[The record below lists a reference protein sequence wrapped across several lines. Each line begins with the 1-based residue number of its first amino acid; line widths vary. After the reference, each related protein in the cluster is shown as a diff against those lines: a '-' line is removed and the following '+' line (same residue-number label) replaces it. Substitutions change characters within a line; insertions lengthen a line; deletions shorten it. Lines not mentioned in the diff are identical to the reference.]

1 MSDVKDMSEENSRAG
16 TASDAAVVQ
25 SGGRAFHARSSELR
39 SSALLSS
46 VAFCSLWEI
55 ASGRWIEPFLI
66 SSPSRIL
73 SSLVTGFTRG
83 DLLQHTWVTFQ
94 EIAIGFPVGAIS
106 GIALG
111 YWFGRS
117 RLLAE
122 IFEPIIIALN
132 GIPRTALAPL
142 FIVWLGIGLWS
153 KVGVVFLLTFFLNF
167 FNTYTGMRQM
177 DQEYVD
183 LASLMGVK
191 GWKLTFKVIFPAIS
205 PYVFTGIRT
214 SIPFAV
220 IGAIVGEFVAS
231 TEGVGFF
238 IRMSAGIFK
247 TADVFVGII
256 VLMIMVIIMDK
267 IAEMVEATSV
277 ALADS
282 NGTYSNPG
290 IKERRFCD
298 AKRRIRLRC
307 RHQCFDRLH
316 ILSGSNASSARAQQK
331 ELPEVTMLTAVPN
344 FAFAAIWVAEQL
356 KYFERKGCGS
366 RSRRRRAVR
375 SV

>member
-1 MSDVKDMSEENSRAG
+1 MTEQVGQDRS
-16 TASDAAVVQ
+16 
-25 SGGRAFHARSSELR
+25 RSSSSEVRTTPAKSMFSKRGLTVTVIRTTIILGFFLAWEL
-39 SSALLSS
+39 
-46 VAFCSLWEI
+46 

-66 SSPSRIL
+66 SSPSRIFT
-73 SSLVTGFTRG
+73 SLLTGFQSG
-83 DLLQHTWVTFQ
+83 DLLQHTWVTFL
-94 EIAIGFPVGAIS
+94 EVAIGFPIGAIT

-111 YWFGRS
+111 YGFGRS

-122 IFEPIIIALN
+122 VFEPIIIALN

-183 LASLMGVK
+183 LAGLMGVR
-191 GWKLTFKVIFPAIS
+191 GWKLTLKIIFPAIS

-220 IGAIVGEFVAS
+220 IGAIVGEFVAA

-238 IRMSAGIFK
+238 IRMSAGIFR

-267 IAEMVEATSV
+267 IAEAV
-277 ALADS
+277 
-282 NGTYSNPG
+282 
-290 IKERRFCD
+290 ERR
-298 AKRRIRLRC
+298 ALRW
-307 RHQCFDRLH
+307 QT
-316 ILSGSNASSARAQQK
+316 QK
-331 ELPEVTMLTAVPN
+331 EHVQ
-344 FAFAAIWVAEQL
+344 IQ
-356 KYFERKGCGS
+356 G
-366 RSRRRRAVR
+366 
-375 SV
+375 

>member
-1 MSDVKDMSEENSRAG
+1 MSDPTIQAPSRPGRSKGAVRPTKHSVISMG
-16 TASDAAVVQ
+16 TMGVNLARVAII
-25 SGGRAFHARSSELR
+25 GGF
-39 SSALLSS
+39 LL
-46 VAFCSLWEI
+46 LWEI
-55 ASGRWIEPFLI
+55 ASGKWIEPFLV
-66 SSPSRIL
+66 SSPSRIFL
-73 SSLVTGFTRG
+73 SLISGYRDG

-94 EIAIGFPVGAIS
+94 EIAIGFPIGAIS

-111 YWFGRS
+111 YAFGRS

-183 LASLMGVK
+183 LAGLMGVK
-191 GWKLTFKVIFPAIS
+191 GWKLTFKVILPAIS

-220 IGAIVGEFVAS
+220 IGAIVGEFVAA
-231 TEGVGFF
+231 TEGIGFF

-256 VLMIMVIIMDK
+256 VLMIMVIIIDR
-267 IAEMVEATSV
+267 IAE
-277 ALADS
+277 L
-282 NGTYSNPG
+282 
-290 IKERRFCD
+290 IERR
-298 AKRRIRLRC
+298 ALRWQSQTEHIRI
-307 RHQCFDRLH
+307 Q
-316 ILSGSNASSARAQQK
+316 A
-331 ELPEVTMLTAVPN
+331 
-344 FAFAAIWVAEQL
+344 
-356 KYFERKGCGS
+356 
-366 RSRRRRAVR
+366 
-375 SV
+375 

>member
-1 MSDVKDMSEENSRAG
+1 MTEQVVRDRAQIDSPKLPATPAKSVFSRR
-16 TASDAAVVQ
+16 TVVVTLI
-25 SGGRAFHARSSELR
+25 RS
-39 SSALLSS
+39 AIVVGFLL
-46 VAFCSLWEI
+46 AWEF

-73 SSLVTGFTRG
+73 TSLISGFYSG
-83 DLLQHTWVTFQ
+83 DLVQHTWVTFL
-94 EIAIGFPVGAIS
+94 EIAIGFPIGAIS
-106 GIALG
+106 GIAVG
-111 YWFGRS
+111 YSFGRS

-183 LASLMGVK
+183 LAGLMGVK

-214 SIPFAV
+214 SIPFSV
-220 IGAIVGEFVAS
+220 IGAIVGEFVAA

-238 IRMSAGIFK
+238 IRMSAGVFR

-267 IAEMVEATSV
+267 IAEAV
-277 ALADS
+277 
-282 NGTYSNPG
+282 
-290 IKERRFCD
+290 ERR
-298 AKRRIRLRC
+298 ALRW
-307 RHQCFDRLH
+307 Q
-316 ILSGSNASSARAQQK
+316 AQK
-331 ELPEVTMLTAVPN
+331 EHVQ
-344 FAFAAIWVAEQL
+344 IQ
-356 KYFERKGCGS
+356 G
-366 RSRRRRAVR
+366 
-375 SV
+375 

>member
-1 MSDVKDMSEENSRAG
+1 MSKDVIQDRSHVA
-16 TASDAAVVQ
+16 ASGDPAVLPKK
-25 SGGRAFHARSSELR
+25 SGLSVRGVGVTILR
-39 SSALLSS
+39 VVVIGGFLL
-46 VAFCSLWEI
+46 LWEV

-66 SSPSRIL
+66 SSPSRIFL
-73 SSLVTGFTRG
+73 SMITGFYSG

-94 EIAIGFPVGAIS
+94 EIAIGFPLGALT

-117 RLLAE
+117 RLLAD

-132 GIPRTALAPL
+132 GIPRTAVAPL
-142 FIVWLGIGLWS
+142 FIVWLGIGIWS

-183 LASLMGVK
+183 LAQLMGVR

-220 IGAIVGEFVAS
+220 IGAIVGEFIAA

-238 IRMSAGIFK
+238 IRLSAGIFK
-247 TADVFVGII
+247 TADVFVGIM
-256 VLMIMVIIMDK
+256 VLMIMVIVMDK
-267 IAEMVEATSV
+267 IAEVV
-277 ALADS
+277 
-282 NGTYSNPG
+282 
-290 IKERRFCD
+290 ERR
-298 AKRRIRLRC
+298 ALRWQTQTE
-307 RHQCFDRLH
+307 HVQ
-316 ILSGSNASSARAQQK
+316 IQA
-331 ELPEVTMLTAVPN
+331 
-344 FAFAAIWVAEQL
+344 
-356 KYFERKGCGS
+356 
-366 RSRRRRAVR
+366 
-375 SV
+375 

>member
-1 MSDVKDMSEENSRAG
+1 MSEELGREPAG
-16 TASDAAVVQ
+16 SSTAKTAAASLAEAAFPTRGLGVTIVRVAII
-25 SGGRAFHARSSELR
+25 GGFFL
-39 SSALLSS
+39 
-46 VAFCSLWEI
+46 LWEI

-66 SSPSRIL
+66 SSPGRIFT
-73 SSLVTGFTRG
+73 SLIAGFRDG
-83 DLLQHTWVTFQ
+83 DLLQHTWVTFE
-94 EIAIGFPVGAIS
+94 EIAIGFPVGAIA

-111 YWFGRS
+111 YAFGRS

-142 FIVWLGIGLWS
+142 FIVWLGIGIWS

-167 FNTYTGMRQM
+167 FITYTGMRQM
-177 DQEYVD
+177 DQEYID
-183 LASLMGVK
+183 LARLMRVK

-205 PYVFTGIRT
+205 PYLFTGIRT

-256 VLMIMVIIMDK
+256 VLMIMVIVMDK
-267 IAEMVEATSV
+267 IAEMVEKR
-277 ALADS
+277 ALRWQ
-282 NGTYSNPG
+282 TQT
-290 IKERRFCD
+290 E
-298 AKRRIRLRC
+298 
-307 RHQCFDRLH
+307 H
-316 ILSGSNASSARAQQK
+316 IQIQA
-331 ELPEVTMLTAVPN
+331 
-344 FAFAAIWVAEQL
+344 
-356 KYFERKGCGS
+356 
-366 RSRRRRAVR
+366 
-375 SV
+375 

>member
-1 MSDVKDMSEENSRAG
+1 MTEQIGQDRSRMAPSKLRTTPAKPIFSKRVLTVTLIR
-16 TASDAAVVQ
+16 TAIILGFLVSW
-25 SGGRAFHARSSELR
+25 EL
-39 SSALLSS
+39 
-46 VAFCSLWEI
+46 

-73 SSLVTGFTRG
+73 TSLVTGFSSG
-83 DLLQHTWVTFQ
+83 ELLQHTWVTFL
-94 EIAIGFPVGAIS
+94 EVAIGFPIGAIT

-111 YWFGRS
+111 YGFGRS

-122 IFEPIIIALN
+122 VFEPIIIALN

-177 DQEYVD
+177 DKEYVD

-205 PYVFTGIRT
+205 PYVFIGIRT
-214 SIPFAV
+214 SIPFSV
-220 IGAIVGEFVAS
+220 IGAIVGEFVAA

-238 IRMSAGIFK
+238 IRMSAGIFR

-256 VLMIMVIIMDK
+256 VLMLMVIAMDK
-267 IAEMVEATSV
+267 
-277 ALADS
+277 
-282 NGTYSNPG
+282 
-290 IKERRFCD
+290 
-298 AKRRIRLRC
+298 
-307 RHQCFDRLH
+307 
-316 ILSGSNASSARAQQK
+316 
-331 ELPEVTMLTAVPN
+331 
-344 FAFAAIWVAEQL
+344 VAESIEKRVLQWQ
-356 KYFERKGCGS
+356 
-366 RSRRRRAVR
+366 VR
-375 SV
+375 TDHVTIQG

>member
-1 MSDVKDMSEENSRAG
+1 MSTDKTPDPTQPALADRVAASPNG
-16 TASDAAVVQ
+16 TTLSTRGIGVTLLRVGII
-25 SGGRAFHARSSELR
+25 GGF
-39 SSALLSS
+39 LL
-46 VAFCSLWEI
+46 LWEI

-66 SSPSRIL
+66 SSPGRIV
-73 SSLVTGFTRG
+73 SSLITGFREG
-83 DLLQHTWVTFQ
+83 DLIQHTWVTFE
-94 EIAIGFPVGAIS
+94 EIAIGFPIGALS

-111 YWFGRS
+111 YAFGRS

-132 GIPRTALAPL
+132 GVPRTAVAPL

-167 FNTYTGMRQM
+167 FITYTGMRQM
-177 DQEYVD
+177 DQEYID
-183 LASLMGVK
+183 LARLMRVK

-205 PYVFTGIRT
+205 PYLFTGIRT

-267 IAEMVEATSV
+267 LAEMIEKR
-277 ALADS
+277 ALRWQ
-282 NGTYSNPG
+282 TQT
-290 IKERRFCD
+290 E
-298 AKRRIRLRC
+298 
-307 RHQCFDRLH
+307 RLH
-316 ILSGSNASSARAQQK
+316 IQG
-331 ELPEVTMLTAVPN
+331 
-344 FAFAAIWVAEQL
+344 
-356 KYFERKGCGS
+356 
-366 RSRRRRAVR
+366 
-375 SV
+375 

>member
-1 MSDVKDMSEENSRAG
+1 MSEEQSQEQK
-16 TASDAAVVQ
+16 ASSAAKAVAAPLADAAFSTRGLGVTIVRVAII
-25 SGGRAFHARSSELR
+25 GGFFL
-39 SSALLSS
+39 
-46 VAFCSLWEI
+46 LWEI

-66 SSPSRIL
+66 SSPGRIFT
-73 SSLVTGFTRG
+73 SLIAGFRDG
-83 DLLQHTWVTFQ
+83 DLLQHTWVTFE

-111 YWFGRS
+111 YAFGRS
-117 RLLAE
+117 RLLAD

-177 DQEYVD
+177 DHEYVD
-183 LASLMGVK
+183 LANLMGVK

-220 IGAIVGEFVAS
+220 IGAIVGEFVAA

-267 IAEMVEATSV
+267 IAEM
-277 ALADS
+277 
-282 NGTYSNPG
+282 
-290 IKERRFCD
+290 IERR
-298 AKRRIRLRC
+298 ALRWQTQTEHVRI
-307 RHQCFDRLH
+307 Q
-316 ILSGSNASSARAQQK
+316 G
-331 ELPEVTMLTAVPN
+331 
-344 FAFAAIWVAEQL
+344 
-356 KYFERKGCGS
+356 
-366 RSRRRRAVR
+366 
-375 SV
+375 

>member
-1 MSDVKDMSEENSRAG
+1 MTEQVGQDRSR
-16 TASDAAVVQ
+16 S
-25 SGGRAFHARSSELR
+25 SSSELR
-39 SSALLSS
+39 STPAKSMFSKRGLTVTVIRTAIILGFFL
-46 VAFCSLWEI
+46 AWEL

-66 SSPSRIL
+66 SSPSRIFM
-73 SSLVTGFTRG
+73 SLLTGFQSG
-83 DLLQHTWVTFQ
+83 DLLQHTWVTFL
-94 EIAIGFPVGAIS
+94 EVAIGFPIGAIT

-111 YWFGRS
+111 YGFGRS

-122 IFEPIIIALN
+122 VFEPIIIALN

-183 LASLMGVK
+183 LAGLMGVR
-191 GWKLTFKVIFPAIS
+191 GWKLTLKVIFPAIS

-220 IGAIVGEFVAS
+220 IGAIVGEFVAA

-238 IRMSAGIFK
+238 IRMSAGIFR

-256 VLMIMVIIMDK
+256 VLMIMVIILDK
-267 IAEMVEATSV
+267 IAEAV
-277 ALADS
+277 
-282 NGTYSNPG
+282 
-290 IKERRFCD
+290 ERR
-298 AKRRIRLRC
+298 ALRW
-307 RHQCFDRLH
+307 QT
-316 ILSGSNASSARAQQK
+316 QK
-331 ELPEVTMLTAVPN
+331 EHVQ
-344 FAFAAIWVAEQL
+344 IQ
-356 KYFERKGCGS
+356 G
-366 RSRRRRAVR
+366 
-375 SV
+375 

>member
-1 MSDVKDMSEENSRAG
+1 MSEEQSQEQK
-16 TASDAAVVQ
+16 ASSAAKAVAAPLADAAFSTRGLGVTIVRVAII
-25 SGGRAFHARSSELR
+25 GGFFL
-39 SSALLSS
+39 
-46 VAFCSLWEI
+46 LWEI

-66 SSPSRIL
+66 SSPGRIFT
-73 SSLVTGFTRG
+73 SLIAGFRDG
-83 DLLQHTWVTFQ
+83 DLLQHTWVTFE

-111 YWFGRS
+111 YAFGRS
-117 RLLAE
+117 RLLAD

-177 DQEYVD
+177 DHEYVD
-183 LASLMGVK
+183 LANLMGVK

-220 IGAIVGEFVAS
+220 IGAIVGEFVAA

-267 IAEMVEATSV
+267 IAAV
-277 ALADS
+277 
-282 NGTYSNPG
+282 
-290 IKERRFCD
+290 IERR
-298 AKRRIRLRC
+298 ALRWQSQTE
-307 RHQCFDRLH
+307 HVQ
-316 ILSGSNASSARAQQK
+316 IQG
-331 ELPEVTMLTAVPN
+331 
-344 FAFAAIWVAEQL
+344 
-356 KYFERKGCGS
+356 
-366 RSRRRRAVR
+366 
-375 SV
+375 

>member
-1 MSDVKDMSEENSRAG
+1 MPEEISQTRTQRTSSDTGAAAAAKSPLTMRGVTVTLLR
-16 TASDAAVVQ
+16 TAIVV
-25 SGGRAFHARSSELR
+25 GF
-39 SSALLSS
+39 
-46 VAFCSLWEI
+46 FSLWEI

-66 SSPSRIL
+66 SSPSRIF
-73 SSLVTGFTRG
+73 SSMLTGFTDG
-83 DLLQHTWVTFQ
+83 DLVQHTWVTFI
-94 EIAIGFPVGAIS
+94 EIAIGFPIGAIS

-111 YWFGRS
+111 YAFGRS
-117 RLLAE
+117 KLLAE

-177 DQEYVD
+177 DHEYVD

-220 IGAIVGEFVAS
+220 IGAIVGEFVAA

-267 IAEMVEATSV
+267 
-277 ALADS
+277 
-282 NGTYSNPG
+282 
-290 IKERRFCD
+290 
-298 AKRRIRLRC
+298 
-307 RHQCFDRLH
+307 
-316 ILSGSNASSARAQQK
+316 
-331 ELPEVTMLTAVPN
+331 
-344 FAFAAIWVAEQL
+344 FAAAIE
-356 KYFERKGCGS
+356 K
-366 RSRRRRAVR
+366 RALR
-375 SV
+375 WQTQTEHIQIQA

>member
-1 MSDVKDMSEENSRAG
+1 MTIVRA
-16 TASDAAVVQ
+16 VII
-25 SGGRAFHARSSELR
+25 GGF
-39 SSALLSS
+39 LL
-46 VAFCSLWEI
+46 LWEV

-66 SSPSRIL
+66 SSPSRIF
-73 SSLVTGFTRG
+73 SSMITGFYSG

-94 EIAIGFPVGAIS
+94 EIAIGFPLGAFT

-122 IFEPIIIALN
+122 VFEPIIIALN
-132 GIPRTALAPL
+132 GIPRTAVAPL
-142 FIVWLGIGLWS
+142 FIVWLGIGIWS

-183 LASLMGVK
+183 LAKLMGVK

-220 IGAIVGEFVAS
+220 IGAIVGEFIAA

-238 IRMSAGIFK
+238 IRLSAGIFK

-256 VLMIMVIIMDK
+256 VLMIMVIVMDK
-267 IAEMVEATSV
+267 IAEMVE
-277 ALADS
+277 
-282 NGTYSNPG
+282 
-290 IKERRFCD
+290 
-298 AKRRIRLRC
+298 
-307 RHQCFDRLH
+307 
-316 ILSGSNASSARAQQK
+316 
-331 ELPEVTMLTAVPN
+331 
-344 FAFAAIWVAEQL
+344 
-356 KYFERKGCGS
+356 
-366 RSRRRRAVR
+366 RRALRWQTQTEHVQIQA
-375 SV
+375 

>member
-1 MSDVKDMSEENSRAG
+1 MSKDISQENSRAG
-16 TASDAAVVQ
+16 SSSSGTVVQ
-25 SGGRAFHARSSELR
+25 TGAGLPTGGFGITLARFVIIGGF
-39 SSALLSS
+39 LL
-46 VAFCSLWEI
+46 LWEI

-66 SSPSRIL
+66 SSPTRIL
-73 SSLVTGFTRG
+73 SSLVTGFREG
-83 DLLQHTWVTFQ
+83 DLFQHTWVTFQ
-94 EIAIGFPVGAIS
+94 EIAIGFPMGAIS

-132 GIPRTALAPL
+132 GIPRTAVAPL

-177 DQEYVD
+177 DREYID
-183 LASLMGVK
+183 LASLLGVK

-231 TEGVGFF
+231 TEGLGFF

-267 IAEMVEATSV
+267 IAEMIEKR
-277 ALADS
+277 ALRWQS
-282 NGTYSNPG
+282 QT
-290 IKERRFCD
+290 E
-298 AKRRIRLRC
+298 
-307 RHQCFDRLH
+307 H
-316 ILSGSNASSARAQQK
+316 IQIQA
-331 ELPEVTMLTAVPN
+331 
-344 FAFAAIWVAEQL
+344 
-356 KYFERKGCGS
+356 
-366 RSRRRRAVR
+366 
-375 SV
+375 